1 MDNQEKDFKNDY
13 EVEIDTELTEDNKLS
28 IQEQI
33 YELEIRMQ
41 ELDVQIEQYE
51 DSLYN
56 SNEEEISSEKLIE
69 LTEEYKRLRKEKR
82 LLSKQLRGKWDQI
95 PVWLFLYGIFQII
108 FSSFVVLV
116 KVSMEFTTWFLG
128 VIEKSTEFWVTFSFL
143 MIPIISVIITTVI
156 LIIFKNKARKKF
168 LAVVLAIQFL
178 ETVIALLI
186 MLT

>member
-1 MDNQEKDFKNDY
+1 
-13 EVEIDTELTEDNKLS
+13 
-28 IQEQI
+28 
-33 YELEIRMQ
+33 
-41 ELDVQIEQYE
+41 
-51 DSLYN
+51 
-56 SNEEEISSEKLIE
+56 
-69 LTEEYKRLRKEKR
+69 
-82 LLSKQLRGKWDQI
+82 
-95 PVWLFLYGIFQII
+95 
-108 FSSFVVLV
+108 
-116 KVSMEFTTWFLG
+116 MEFTTWFLG